1 MEITTDK
8 RTLNRLFGE
17 YITIKRA
24 VAKLE
29 KSISEISEI
38 VKNSYFGNEIY
49 VDTDSCY
56 LASKK
61 DEEDESNE

>member
-1 MEITTDK
+1 MEISDK

-24 VAKLE
+24 VAKIE
-29 KSISEISEI
+29 KSITAISEML
-38 VKNSYFGNEIY
+38 KNSYFGNEIY
-49 VDTDSCY
+49 FDTDSCY
-56 LASKK
+56 PGSKT